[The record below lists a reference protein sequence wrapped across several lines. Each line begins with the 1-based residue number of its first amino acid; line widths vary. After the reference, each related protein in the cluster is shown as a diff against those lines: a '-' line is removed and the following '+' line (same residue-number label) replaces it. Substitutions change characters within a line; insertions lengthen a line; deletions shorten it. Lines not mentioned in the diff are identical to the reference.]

1 MCRDKNNMAI
11 INLDYLKE
19 ISGGD
24 QGFIK
29 EMLDLFVNSTATE
42 ADQFD
47 ALLESGNYT
56 AIGHL
61 AHKMKAPIQMLGANN
76 LFLLIRDLEK
86 FGKEQSNLDKLP
98 GMIAEVKVQIG
109 FAIEEINALLKD
121 M

>member
-1 MCRDKNNMAI
+1 MANI

-29 EMLDLFVNSTATE
+29 EMLELFVNSTATE

-47 ALLESGNYT
+47 ALLAASNYQG
-56 AIGHL
+56 IGHL

-86 FGKEQSNLDKLP
+86 FGKEQSNLEKLP
-98 GMIAEVKVQIG
+98 EMVTEVKNQIA
-109 FAIEEINALLKD
+109 FAIEEIHDLLKE

>member
-1 MCRDKNNMAI
+1 MANI
-11 INLDYLKE
+11 IDLSYLNE

-29 EMLDLFVNSTATE
+29 EMLELFVNSTATE
-42 ADQFD
+42 AEQFD
-47 ALLESGNYT
+47 ALLANNNYEG
-56 AIGHL
+56 IGHL

-86 FGKEQSNLDKLP
+86 FGKEMSNLEKIP
-98 GMIAEVKVQIG
+98 TMIVEVKNQIQ
-109 FAIEEINALLKD
+109 FAIEDINDILKG

>member
-1 MCRDKNNMAI
+1 MANI

-29 EMLDLFVNSTATE
+29 EMLELFVNSTATE

-47 ALLESGNYT
+47 ALLASGNYEG
-56 AIGHL
+56 IGHL

-86 FGKEQSNLDKLP
+86 FGKEQSNLEKVP
-98 GMIAEVKVQIG
+98 GMVAEVKNQIV
-109 FAIEEINALLKD
+109 FAIEEINGLLKD